1 MMRTALAA
9 LLDRHIQKV
18 PDFPKKGILFYDI
31 SPLFLKPDIR
41 EQALAEMAVFIR
53 NTQVEGLVAPEARGF
68 LLAAPL
74 AAQLS
79 LPLIIMRKPGKLPR
93 KVFSL
98 NYDLEYCSEGVL
110 EVHQDAVY
118 PGQKLMIVDDVLA
131 TAGTVQAMAQ
141 LIQKGGGV
149 LSGYSFLMELLY
161 LEGRQRLEK
170 GLPVQAVLQYD
181 R

>member
-1 MMRTALAA
+1 MMRTSLAT
-9 LLDRHIQKV
+9 LLDRHIRKV
-18 PDFPKKGILFYDI
+18 PDFPENGVLFYDI
-31 SPLFLKPDIR
+31 STLFLVPDIWG
-41 EQALAEMAVFIR
+41 QALDEMALFIK
-53 NTQVEGLVAPEARGF
+53 NSQAEGLVAPEARGF

-79 LPLIIMRKPGKLPR
+79 LPLIIVRKSGKLPR
-93 KVFSL
+93 KVFSV
-98 NYDLEYCSEGVL
+98 NYDLEYRSESVL
-110 EVHQDAVY
+110 ELHQDAIY

-141 LIQKGGGV
+141 LIKKGGGV

-170 GLPVQAVLQYD
+170 GLPVKAVLQYD